1 MPPCGEP
8 NFDRTLSSDAE
19 ALAKDWIAH
28 DEKDGSN
35 AHPPSV
41 DISKWTSPQKVC
53 FLDAMLSGLENRSP
67 LKLSTIKSMKEL
79 YKFHETKNC
88 EILFRFCMIGVSSS
102 DEDLYPVVVRFIT
115 TQGRMKYVRPL
126 YRALFATE
134 SGKQIAVQTFLDN
147 KDFYHPIAAKML
159 AGDLGATVSEESNE
173 TESESK
179 ACTIFGIPFRTFIIG
194 TTAIIS
200 IGALLLMKKR
210 R

>member
-1 MPPCGEP
+1 
-8 NFDRTLSSDAE
+8 
-19 ALAKDWIAH
+19 
-28 DEKDGSN
+28 
-35 AHPPSV
+35 
-41 DISKWTSPQKVC
+41 
-53 FLDAMLSGLENRSP
+53 
-67 LKLSTIKSMKEL
+67 
-79 YKFHETKNC
+79 
-88 EILFRFCMIGVSSS
+88 MIGVSSS